1 MNNSALSQSRSEA
14 RLLASPAAIS
24 RQPEDAATSLC
35 RRESHPPPLLQVLL
49 VASLTLSRRV
59 AETDFRPQP
68 GAQEGPSACRLRRHA
83 PRPLALRY
91 AFHPTV
97 PLPFARR
104 SALPLRIPAA
114 GKMLPG
120 LLFRI
125 SNMKQKPVRARMG
138 ALYS

>member
-1 MNNSALSQSRSEA
+1 MNNMISILPIKSIANNTTDY
-14 RLLASPAAIS
+14 LASF
-24 RQPEDAATSLC
+24 R
-35 RRESHPPPLLQVLL
+35 
-49 VASLTLSRRV
+49 LS
-59 AETDFRPQP
+59 T
-68 GAQEGPSACRLRRHA
+68 
-83 PRPLALRY
+83 LRY

-114 GKMLPG
+114 GKLLPG
-120 LLFRI
+120 LLLRI

>member
-1 MNNSALSQSRSEA
+1 MVLFFTCFRSPRPNPPVERDRQQAALVGSLRGFA
-14 RLLASPAAIS
+14 APAA
-24 RQPEDAATSLC
+24 P
-35 RRESHPPPLLQVLL
+35 H
-49 VASLTLSRRV
+49 
-59 AETDFRPQP
+59 
-68 GAQEGPSACRLRRHA
+68 
-83 PRPLALRY
+83 LARY

-114 GKMLPG
+114 GKLLPG
-120 LLFRI
+120 LLLRI